1 MPLDL
6 KILQDVFHVQ
16 DGAYANP
23 NPFWTSYYIQDL
35 VKSLPEDKRAAA
47 QEQIERIKARYDKAC
62 ATEQV
67 KSATI
72 PL

>member
-6 KILQDVFHVQ
+6 KILQDVFHVK

-35 VKSLPEDKRAAA
+35 VNSLPDEKAAGA
-47 QEQIERIKARYDKAC
+47 KARIERIKARYASAT

-72 PL
+72 PF